1 MELNDNLSA
10 FWRQES
16 GVRSGFGLWETATD
30 ASGRIIRG
38 KTSLTNSGDPDIPC
52 FLLLDDPA
60 TSYFY
65 LLDWAPIAVTSSEQL
80 HKEPFARL
88 PTALRPHRPV
98 QNWFFVRQKRD

>member
-1 MELNDNLSA
+1 MLDVVRVQRLHHDQARAFLLATRTAAYHDN
-10 FWRQES
+10 
-16 GVRSGFGLWETATD
+16 
-30 ASGRIIRG
+30 
-38 KTSLTNSGDPDIPC
+38 TSLTNSGDPDIPC

-65 LLDWAPIAVTSSEQL
+65 PLDWAPIAVTSSEQL

-98 QNWFFVRQKRD
+98 QNWFFVRQKSD